1 MEMVNYNPFITISL
15 LLLYIYDIINIVT
28 TIIILF

>member
-1 MEMVNYNPFITISL
+1 MEMINYNPFITISL